1 MSKSPEALAAIRA
14 KLLAAE
20 DGCGLWETAVPASIL
35 PSGMT
40 RGEDSHLAYLTL
52 VYAISGGRE
61 PTLLWQSA
69 RQLVQDVPDLFDPS
83 SLAYSKPTAI
93 EPLLVQ
99 AGIIQKRR
107 DATVW
112 QRIGQALMMR
122 AGGSVPNLLANYDY
136 DAKQI
141 LAMLQTNK
149 STFPVLSGEQT
160 APRWLWGLVQAG
172 GQSLEGAARLPV
184 PASPAVARALGSLE
198 IVAEHV
204 SAEVFTVLDALGR
217 YGCRQHRAT
226 DPRCPAAAECP
237 VAAYCQFGAPGTNQ

>member
-1 MSKSPEALAAIRA
+1 MSKSLEALAAIRA

-99 AGIIQKRR
+99 AGIIKKRR

-149 STFPVLSGEQT
+149 TTFPVLSGEQT
-160 APRWLWGLVQAG
+160 APRWLWGLARDGEQPLVQA
-172 GQSLEGAARLPV
+172 AKLPV
-184 PASPAVARALGSLE
+184 PISPAGKRALTALE
-198 IVAEHV
+198 VDADRV
-204 SAEVFTVLDALGR
+204 SAEMFDYLDILGR
-217 YGCRQHRAT
+217 VGCKQQQNES
-226 DPRCPAAAECP
+226 CCP
-237 VAAYCQFGAPGTNQ
+237 VASICPVATHCRFGD